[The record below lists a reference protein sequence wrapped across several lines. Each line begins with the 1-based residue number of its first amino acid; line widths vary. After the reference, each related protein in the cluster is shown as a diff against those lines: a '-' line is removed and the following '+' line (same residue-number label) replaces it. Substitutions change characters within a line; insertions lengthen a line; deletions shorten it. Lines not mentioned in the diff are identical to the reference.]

1 MQQTRMILLN
11 ALARLDTRAVSPS
24 INSKSDM
31 MTTMMEVKVLI
42 KKAMEATRNDEDRIR
57 EGTGWVFEEDASGIT
72 GKSN

>member
-1 MQQTRMILLN
+1 
-11 ALARLDTRAVSPS
+11 
-24 INSKSDM
+24 M